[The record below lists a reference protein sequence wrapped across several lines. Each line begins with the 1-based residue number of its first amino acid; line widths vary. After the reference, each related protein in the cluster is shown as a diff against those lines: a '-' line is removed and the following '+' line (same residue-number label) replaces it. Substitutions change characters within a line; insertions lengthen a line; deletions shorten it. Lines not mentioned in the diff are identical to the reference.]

1 MPRDEHGVL
10 IEKTCALPPHDCG
23 TAGTEGAAAV
33 EDDAMDTEWVPSDK
47 HTVGCLD
54 EDDEEAAGEPNR
66 LELGGVAPKTLT
78 AVPLGVGAGASSARS
93 AGNVSSAWH
102 GQMLKRLRGGGR
114 PHLQHLLHL
123 LHGSWSR

>member
-1 MPRDEHGVL
+1 
-10 IEKTCALPPHDCG
+10 
-23 TAGTEGAAAV
+23 
-33 EDDAMDTEWVPSDK
+33 MDTEWVPS
-47 HTVGCLD
+47 

-66 LELGGVAPKTLT
+66 LELGGVALKKLT
-78 AVPLGVGAGASSARS
+78 AVPPGVGVGVSLTWVSENASSF
-93 AGNVSSAWH
+93 WH